1 MEFLQADGES
11 SHLNLRK
18 QARQQAYM
26 HYVSRIGE
34 GSYQVPANYAEK
46 SAGFRR
52 AGYVDRVMG
61 SVHMGVG
68 ICCLGANGSIQAH
81 FHSFE
86 ESFYVLEG
94 ALDVQIGSETQSLR
108 SGHFGLIPTG
118 VPHSWRNPG
127 DRPVR
132 WLEMQAPQPRLA
144 GYSQDTFFVGKGAH
158 ESATS
163 DASAKLSASLIG
175 HFDESKLPRPDGPSQ
190 MEGFNPT
197 TGVAIK
203 MFVDRSFGAIHQ
215 SLFLIQYSPGAKIDL
230 HDHTFEESYLI
241 VAGRVR
247 ATADGKTYDLG
258 PGDVIWTG
266 VGCIHSFENC
276 GTEPVRWIET
286 QAPLPPAKEVFRFER
301 DWVHFAT

>member
-1 MEFLQADGES
+1 
-11 SHLNLRK
+11 
-18 QARQQAYM
+18 M
-26 HYVSRIGE
+26 HHVSRIDE
-34 GSYQVPANYAEK
+34 GSYTVPAKYAAN
-46 SAGFRR
+46 SVAFRR
-52 AGYVDRVMG
+52 AGYVDRAMG

-68 ICCLGANGSIQAH
+68 VCCLGANGSIQPH

-94 ALDVQIGSETQSLR
+94 AIDVQIGTETHSLR
-108 SGHFGLIPTG
+108 SGHFGLISTG
-118 VPHSWRNPG
+118 VSHSWRNPG
-127 DRPVR
+127 DRLVR
-132 WLEMQAPQPRLA
+132 WLEMQAPQPRPA
-144 GYSQDTFFVGKGAH
+144 GYSVDTFFVGRGAH
-158 ESATS
+158 APATS
-163 DASAKLSASLIG
+163 NASDNSSRLIG
-175 HFDESKLPRPDGPSQ
+175 HFDESSLPRPGGPSQ

-301 DWVHFAT
+301 DWTHFTT